1 MSNTA
6 NEKLISKWLY
16 LGVPFTALV
25 VGNKVNYDPV
35 NVTKMF
41 SLSVIGFAVL
51 AISLGSQ
58 RKKLIAEHKLLL
70 AFATLFAIFSLSST
84 LLSDLPIQQNLYG
97 VFGRNT
103 GLVTYMSLIGV
114 LIGSAT
120 IRANNNFRKMIYA
133 LIFAGLA
140 NVLLNAFS
148 MMGIELIAWD
158 NIYKTLLGTF
168 GNPNFI
174 SSFLGIFLVAS
185 LGFLFGNNF
194 SLGIKLCSLPIF
206 ALTFYQIIVTKSIQ
220 GVVVTALGT
229 SIVGFFL
236 IKFFLKKLW
245 MQIVYAIGSLVA
257 AGFAI
262 AGALQIGPL
271 TQYIYKTSVSLRG
284 EYWQAGMNMG
294 LNHPFTGVGMDGF
307 GDWYRRARAASAL
320 ILPGPNT
327 VTNSSHNVNIDI
339 FAYGGFPLILS
350 YLGPLAIAGIAIVK
364 MTLRLKSYD
373 PVFVALTV
381 AWVCYQAQ
389 AFISINQIGL
399 AIWGWALTGLVIAYE
414 VATRPE
420 LEKIEDRT
428 GNANPGRSSKKIT
441 KEDPG
446 IWLVGALGAAVGF
459 GLSISPFVA
468 DTNWRSALGSGSIP
482 TVQAAALKAPSDV
495 YRMVNISVLFEQNK
509 FTAQAAELVRAAVK
523 YNPDNFDAWRVMAN
537 LSETTAEEK
546 SIAKKNMIRL
556 DPLNE
561 EWKKLP

>member
-1 MSNTA
+1 
-6 NEKLISKWLY
+6 
-16 LGVPFTALV
+16 
-25 VGNKVNYDPV
+25 
-35 NVTKMF
+35 
-41 SLSVIGFAVL
+41 
-51 AISLGSQ
+51 
-58 RKKLIAEHKLLL
+58 
-70 AFATLFAIFSLSST
+70 
-84 LLSDLPIQQNLYG
+84 
-97 VFGRNT
+97 
-103 GLVTYMSLIGV
+103 
-114 LIGSAT
+114 
-120 IRANNNFRKMIYA
+120 
-133 LIFAGLA
+133 
-140 NVLLNAFS
+140 
-148 MMGIELIAWD
+148 
-158 NIYKTLLGTF
+158 
-168 GNPNFI
+168 
-174 SSFLGIFLVAS
+174 
-185 LGFLFGNNF
+185 
-194 SLGIKLCSLPIF
+194 
-206 ALTFYQIIVTKSIQ
+206 
-220 GVVVTALGT
+220 
-229 SIVGFFL
+229 
-236 IKFFLKKLW
+236 
-245 MQIVYAIGSLVA
+245 
-257 AGFAI
+257 
-262 AGALQIGPL
+262 L
-271 TQYIYKTSVSLRG
+271 TQNIYKTSVSLRG

-294 LNHPFTGVGMDGF
+294 LNHPFTGVGMDCF

-350 YLGPLAIAGIAIVK
+350 YLGLLAIAGISIVK

-373 PVFVALTV
+373 PVFVELTV

-428 GNANPGRSSKKIT
+428 GNANPGRSFKKIT

-459 GLSISPFVA
+459 GLSIAPFVA

-556 DPLNE
+556 DPLND